1 MEITYD
7 PVISFLGI
15 YLRNSKSTYNTD
27 SVTLLF
33 TVLKSTKGKFMDLA
47 YVPINT

>member
-15 YLRNSKSTYNTD
+15 YLRNSKSTYNRD
-27 SVTLLF
+27 SVTFLF
-33 TVLKSTKGKFMDLA
+33 IVLKFTKGKFMDLA
-47 YVPINT
+47 YVP